1 MSYDI
6 SQYTDEQCFELLDL
20 NSPSDRELEMKILQ
34 QLDKYETKS
43 KRLYRFFEQ
52 MYDRFFDVS
61 DEEEDDNNS
70 DALIGSELIEGF
82 ASDAQTSYNGVPIDR
97 PSGAGTPVPNLQANP
112 NIILGGTTNGDTIRA
127 TDQMQQ
133 TRPGGAGAIT
143 TGAEGNT
150 LIKTV
155 PKDVANAAKT
165 TNTRVVDY
173 VKDKLNPVSRK
184 TMFKMISIDSQY
196 REDSQNTSATNFSL
210 NLSENLANVISMKL
224 YSVQIPYTW
233 YTINNNFGSN
243 YFYLKGNSQGIDNGQ
258 HDVKVQIPSGTY
270 TSQQI
275 ATTINTSISALKLK
289 STNDSQF
296 NSIYDLSFGQTV
308 VSYNTADVISSKILF
323 EFDLKK
329 IFNETDYS
337 LYFPNWTTPNVEGND
352 KSNSIPSFLGYNNN
366 TYLPYIARSDASA
379 NYYTLGDNFTITS
392 SNNSFNIIQ
401 YTYGGIDR
409 YADNSANCTVINN
422 INISIGTGTYTRAQ
436 IIAAVNTAMQSP
448 NSNLDDIYS
457 FFRLTDITDITNIN
471 YGKKRIELGAK
482 LNRKTTQQI
491 EGSKLAIVFPDE
503 SYIWTGSSSCF
514 RFPNKIIELNEI
526 ISETPT
532 SITSYTI
539 ASGVKI
545 ELNCITSGYD
555 ISFNN
560 FQTTITPTTYTVS
573 QYTTEI
579 NRALQQSSWR
589 DLSSNS
595 YISDGIIY
603 GTNDTYFDFNINSYP
618 RFNFNIL
625 REFTESQYII
635 DLTQCFLKLGN
646 IFNFDSSY
654 SSVYTDSRIIE
665 SQTSYTINSSNN
677 KIILI
682 SKNSS
687 NGFSNGS
694 GNYAA
699 NTITIIIPNITAN
712 INSFCIHINNFFSTN
727 PIMAGSS
734 IIPTINNDGRIT
746 ITVIF
751 NVSVKLTAND
761 YNVVFTDYSW
771 QTNLGLDSSYNL
783 ITANPV
789 IGSKKVFNN
798 IITLSEYNNNNQ
810 IIFRPV
816 NPVLSGGDDIIIT
829 LASNTSYTRE
839 NLVSA
844 INTAFGTN
852 PLIAGST
859 LTIDSAT
866 NISNMRIN
874 INKIYT
880 SADFRLVFYDI
891 FSFVY
896 CNVGVSNVSNVKWD
910 TTLGWTLGFHTYT
923 EYALSEF
930 AALKS
935 GLDTP
940 LIISANYF
948 EDQYSNYFKNIYG
961 IRAAADSPIASGNQL
976 STTNIGYYINSN
988 STTDTRLA
996 IISDSVSNTNLYNY
1010 FLLVIDDFI
1019 QNHVNDGLITI
1030 ASVENDVS
1038 LPTYSSRVSYQCDP
1052 ITGKKVAG
1060 IGTNN
1065 QFQNLTA
1072 KQLYSMNQIIDA
1084 RRSSSTY
1091 VAGPY
1096 LRDVFAL
1103 IPIKLAGLTFGQ
1115 TYMEFGGTLQNQ
1127 DRKYFGPVNI
1137 KKLSIKLMNDKGDVV
1152 DLNGTNWSFTLICEI
1167 LNDPPK

>member
-1 MSYDI
+1 MSYEI
-6 SQYTDEQCFELLDL
+6 TQYTDEQCFELLDL

-61 DEEEDDNNS
+61 DEEENED
-70 DALIGSELIEGF
+70 IVEGF
-82 ASDAQTSYNGVPIDR
+82 QVVEQEGRKIIQTGPEDARTSGTGQVSNNLPSEIDT
-97 PSGAGTPVPNLQANP
+97 S
-112 NIILGGTTNGDTIRA
+112 
-127 TDQMQQ
+127 
-133 TRPGGAGAIT
+133 
-143 TGAEGNT
+143 GNT

-155 PKDVANAAKT
+155 PKDVANTAKT

-173 VKDKLNPVSRK
+173 VKGNLNPVSRK
-184 TMFKMISIDSQY
+184 TIFKMISIDSQY

-243 YFYLKGNSQGIDNGQ
+243 YFYLKGNSPGIDNGQ

-289 STNDSQF
+289 SSIDSQF

-379 NYYTLGDNFTITS
+379 NYYVPTDNFTITS
-392 SNNSFNIIQ
+392 SNNSFNIVQ
-401 YTYGGIDR
+401 YTYGGIGR
-409 YADNSANCTVINN
+409 YADNSANCTVINT

-457 FFRLTDITDITNIN
+457 FFRLTNITDITNIN
-471 YGKKRIELGAK
+471 YGKKQIELGAK

-539 ASGVKI
+539 ASDVKI
-545 ELNCITSGYD
+545 ELNCITPGYN
-555 ISFNN
+555 IPFNN
-560 FQTTITPTTYTVS
+560 FKTTITPNTYTVS

-589 DLSSNS
+589 DSSNNS
-595 YISDGIIY
+595 YITDGIIY
-603 GTNDTYFDFNINSYP
+603 GTDDTFFDFDENSRP

-625 REFTESQYII
+625 REFTETQYII
-635 DLTQCFLKLGN
+635 DLSQCFLNVGN

-654 SSVYTDSRIIE
+654 SSVYTDSRIIS
-665 SQTSYTINSSNN
+665 SQSSYTINSTNN
-677 KIILI
+677 KIVLI
-682 SKNSS
+682 PKNSS

-699 NTITIIIPNITAN
+699 NSITIIIPNITAN
-712 INSFCIHINNFFSTN
+712 INSFCTHINNFFSTN

-751 NVSVKLTAND
+751 NVSVKLTADD
-761 YNVVFTDYSW
+761 YKVVFTDYSW

-783 ITANPV
+783 ITTNPV

-798 IITLSEYNNNNQ
+798 LITLSEYNNNNQ

-859 LTIDSAT
+859 ITIDPTT

-923 EYALSEF
+923 EYALAEF

-988 STTDTRLA
+988 STSDTRLA

-1019 QNHVNDGLITI
+1019 QNHLNDGLITI
-1030 ASVENDVS
+1030 ASVENDIS
-1038 LPTYSSRVSYQCDP
+1038 IPTYASRVSYQCDP

-1072 KQLYSMNQIIDA
+1072 KQLYSINQTIDA
-1084 RRSSSTY
+1084 RRNSSTY
-1091 VAGPY
+1091 VAGPS

-1167 LNDPPK
+1167 LNDNNT

>member
-1 MSYDI
+1 MAEKL
-6 SQYTDEQCFELLDL
+6 TD
-20 NSPSDRELEMKILQ
+20 
-34 QLDKYETKS
+34 
-43 KRLYRFFEQ
+43 
-52 MYDRFFDVS
+52 
-61 DEEEDDNNS
+61 
-70 DALIGSELIEGF
+70 
-82 ASDAQTSYNGVPIDR
+82 
-97 PSGAGTPVPNLQANP
+97 
-112 NIILGGTTNGDTIRA
+112 
-127 TDQMQQ
+127 
-133 TRPGGAGAIT
+133 
-143 TGAEGNT
+143 
-150 LIKTV
+150 
-155 PKDVANAAKT
+155 
-165 TNTRVVDY
+165 
-173 VKDKLNPVSRK
+173 
-184 TMFKMISIDSQY
+184 
-196 REDSQNTSATNFSL
+196 
-210 NLSENLANVISMKL
+210 
-224 YSVQIPYTW
+224 
-233 YTINNNFGSN
+233 
-243 YFYLKGNSQGIDNGQ
+243 
-258 HDVKVQIPSGTY
+258 
-270 TSQQI
+270 
-275 ATTINTSISALKLK
+275 
-289 STNDSQF
+289 
-296 NSIYDLSFGQTV
+296 
-308 VSYNTADVISSKILF
+308 
-323 EFDLKK
+323 
-329 IFNETDYS
+329 
-337 LYFPNWTTPNVEGND
+337 
-352 KSNSIPSFLGYNNN
+352 
-366 TYLPYIARSDASA
+366 
-379 NYYTLGDNFTITS
+379 
-392 SNNSFNIIQ
+392 
-401 YTYGGIDR
+401 
-409 YADNSANCTVINN
+409 
-422 INISIGTGTYTRAQ
+422 INIAQ

-457 FFRLTDITDITNIN
+457 FFRLTNITDITNIN
-471 YGKKRIELGAK
+471 YGKKQIELGAK
-482 LNRKTTQQI
+482 MNRKTTQQI

-539 ASGVKI
+539 ASDVKI
-545 ELNCITSGYD
+545 ELNCITPGYN
-555 ISFNN
+555 IPFNN
-560 FQTTITPTTYTVS
+560 FKTTITPNTYTVS

-589 DLSSNS
+589 DSSNNS
-595 YISDGIIY
+595 YITDGIIY
-603 GTNDTYFDFNINSYP
+603 GTDDTFFDFDENSRP

-699 NTITIIIPNITAN
+699 NPITIIIPNITAN

-816 NPVLSGGDDIIIT
+816 NPILSGGDDIIIT

-859 LTIDSAT
+859 LTIDPTT

-923 EYALSEF
+923 EYALAEF

-988 STTDTRLA
+988 STSDTRLA

-1019 QNHVNDGLITI
+1019 QNHLNDGLITI
-1030 ASVENDVS
+1030 ASVENDIS
-1038 LPTYSSRVSYQCDP
+1038 IPTYASRVSYQCDP

-1072 KQLYSMNQIIDA
+1072 KQLYSINQTIDA
-1084 RRSSSTY
+1084 RRNSSTY
-1091 VAGPY
+1091 VAGPS

-1167 LNDPPK
+1167 LNDNNT